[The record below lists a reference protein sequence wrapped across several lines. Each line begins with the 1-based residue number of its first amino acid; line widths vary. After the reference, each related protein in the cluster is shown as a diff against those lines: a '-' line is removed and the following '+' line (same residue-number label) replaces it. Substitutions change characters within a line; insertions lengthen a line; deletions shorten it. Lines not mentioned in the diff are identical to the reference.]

1 MSTTPLLFLVS
12 YSSLLVLAAPNK
24 STQEEGL
31 IGPENLNEDEPELIS
46 TATTCQTA
54 ILRCCSPN
62 TPTTD
67 ATWRCFEKNSC
78 GGLFAVQTRSNNALG
93 ACAFLS
99 KVEKFI
105 VIAARILPAFLIIT
119 RIYLHTLMQVK
130 ELVDE
135 EDNTDSTVSVRT
147 GGPNPFRE
155 DEHLAKTHTDGSSQT
170 HSFESS
176 EESSKLDRIF
186 RNPTTQQNPSI
197 QIAFASN
204 GCHGGSHKS
213 CIEDAEEGGC
223 GALEQLDHQ
232 AYVQCVHHCVQHC
245 KSPEII

>member
-78 GGLFAVQTRSNNALG
+78 GGLFAVQTRTNNALG

-99 KVEKFI
+99 K
-105 VIAARILPAFLIIT
+105 
-119 RIYLHTLMQVK
+119 VK